1 MTSLTIVS
9 FSTLARDPRV
19 QRQID
24 RFAQE
29 YEVTTVGFGPTPHPA
44 VRHIELPENTRAW
57 PSRKKYLLTRR
68 FGHAYW
74 DMSAVRAARTALEA
88 HVGQA
93 DIVLANDVNTLPLAL
108 WLAPRQGIHADLHEY
123 APREKEHVRTWRWFI
138 APYQR
143 WICRTCLPRVDSV
156 TTVSPGLA
164 AEYERE
170 FGVVP
175 EVVTNAAAYEDRA
188 PRPTGQRIRL
198 LHTGVARAN
207 RRLESM
213 VDAMRGAP
221 EGMTLDFML
230 VPSEPGYIE
239 ALQERARDL
248 PAVRF
253 RDPVPYTEL
262 VDAVAEY
269 DLSIVVFPPTTFN
282 LEHSLPNKLFEAVQ
296 ARVGVLVGPSPDM
309 ADLVR
314 EHGIGD
320 VLPGPDAES
329 LGAVL
334 HSLDASRIDRF
345 KQAADAS
352 ASALSAE
359 VQIEAW
365 ARALE
370 RISAR

>member
-1 MTSLTIVS
+1 MTTLTIVA

-24 RFAQE
+24 RFAQQ
-29 YEVTTVGFGPTPHPA
+29 YEVTTVGFGPSPHPA
-44 VRHIELPENTRAW
+44 VQHIELPEDTRAW
-57 PSRKKYLLTRR
+57 PSSKKYLLPRR
-68 FGHAYW
+68 FAHAYW
-74 DMSAVRAARTALEA
+74 DMSAVRAARAALRD
-88 HVGQA
+88 HVGRA

-123 APREKEHVRTWRWFI
+123 APREKEHVRLWRWFI

-143 WICRTCLPRVDSV
+143 WICRTCLPLVDSV

-164 AEYERE
+164 AEYEQE
-170 FGVVP
+170 FGVVA

-188 PRPTGQRIRL
+188 PRPTGERIRL

-213 VDAMRGAP
+213 IDAMRDAP
-221 EGMTLDFML
+221 AGMTLDFML
-230 VPSEPGYIE
+230 VSSEPGYIE

-253 RDPVPYTEL
+253 RDPVPYTDL

-314 EHGIGD
+314 EHGIGE
-320 VLPGPDAES
+320 VLPGPDAGS
-329 LGAVL
+329 LRAVL
-334 HSLDASRIDRF
+334 HRLDAAQIDRF
-345 KQAADAS
+345 KQATDAS
-352 ASALSAE
+352 AQMLSAE